1 MGLFQSQSDG
11 FSQGF
16 HVAFLRAVCLR
27 EGYAGVKQIESVCV
41 GVGVHQPYACRSPAV
56 GTEGDEIATF
66 EHSGGYGVEECFD
79 SGEDAAVVCRGAEGE
94 SIVTENVTQGAGEV
108 FGTEI
113 VQGDGDTD

>member
-1 MGLFQSQSDG
+1 M
-11 FSQGF
+11 
-16 HVAFLRAVCLR
+16 
-27 EGYAGVKQIESVCV
+27 KQIESVCV